1 MARGTAVCA
10 VSALTLAL
18 FLACRDETDPPAS
31 ATPSETTTTP
41 TAETS
46 PATRIMPL
54 GDSITQADADH
65 DSYRRPLWQRLEA
78 SGARVDFVGSQRRH
92 HRGEPPH
99 ADFDIDHEGHWGWRV
114 DEVLEHIDGWMEDAQ
129 PDVVLIHLGSNDLFQ
144 RQGVPGTLEELSALV
159 DTLRA
164 SVPGVR
170 IVMAQIIPTTT
181 AATNARI
188 EALNARLPS
197 LAASKS
203 IRLVDHFTD
212 FDAFALTYD
221 GVHPNVS
228 GEARMAERWLESL
241 LPLLDETE

>member
-1 MARGTAVCA
+1 MACVTAVRA
-10 VSALTLAL
+10 VSAITLAL
-18 FLACRDETDPPAS
+18 FLACGDETDPPAS

-41 TAETS
+41 AVETS
-46 PATRIMPL
+46 SATRIMPL

-78 SGARVDFVGSQRRH
+78 SGARVDFVGSQRAH
-92 HRGEPPH
+92 HRGEPPR

-114 DEVLEHIDGWMEDAQ
+114 DEVLEHIDGWIEDAQ
-129 PDVVLIHLGSNDLFQ
+129 PDVVLIHLGTNDLIQ

-159 DTLRA
+159 DALRA
-164 SVPGVR
+164 SLPGVR

-181 AATNARI
+181 AAINERI

-212 FDAFALTYD
+212 FDALALTYD
-221 GVHPNVS
+221 GVHPNAS